1 MLNGCH
7 KFQVTKFVVVA
18 SWPQF
23 RKIVCFDGEATKVI
37 MELFGAW
44 MVKTK
49 GFHITKLFFQFRR
62 WSWIV
67 CANMLALFIS
77 DTLKKLYAGSHKNG
91 WKVKAINA
99 RWRCSTPGNLNA
111 LLSAHVR
118 LSGAN
123 KTDVFQLNSCV
134 CSYMP
139 WMQLCDDRK
148 SLFVSM
154 GAEMRSYQLPQ
165 QLRRCGR
172 STLKFQTKYLP
183 LQGKDLYRFRFKGD
197 LFIGGGW

>member
-1 MLNGCH
+1 
-7 KFQVTKFVVVA
+7 
-18 SWPQF
+18 
-23 RKIVCFDGEATKVI
+23 
-37 MELFGAW
+37 
-44 MVKTK
+44 
-49 GFHITKLFFQFRR
+49 
-62 WSWIV
+62 
-67 CANMLALFIS
+67 
-77 DTLKKLYAGSHKNG
+77 
-91 WKVKAINA
+91 
-99 RWRCSTPGNLNA
+99 
-111 LLSAHVR
+111 
-118 LSGAN
+118 
-123 KTDVFQLNSCV
+123 
-134 CSYMP
+134 MP

>member
-1 MLNGCH
+1 MDATSSRSLNSWWWPVGHSSGKLC
-7 KFQVTKFVVVA
+7 A
-18 SWPQF
+18 SMARRQRSSWS
-23 RKIVCFDGEATKVI
+23 CL
-37 MELFGAW
+37 ELEWLKPKAF
-44 MVKTK
+44 
-49 GFHITKLFFQFRR
+49 ILQSYFFQFRR